1 MVKHILGQAVF
12 QSIVILTILFAGPS
26 FIAEQFCDADSDYY
40 GKVGGDYCGL
50 SSTESISF
58 AMAKEKLEKE
68 NPDYYASLVEDW
80 NNGKFLL
87 LQGMVQDT
95 Q

>member
-1 MVKHILGQAVF
+1 MV
-12 QSIVILTILFAGPS
+12 
-26 FIAEQFCDADSDYY
+26 
-40 GKVGGDYCGL
+40 
-50 SSTESISF
+50 
-58 AMAKEKLEKE
+58 KEKLEKE
-68 NPDYYASLVEDW
+68 NPDYYASLVENW